1 MYASGAE
8 GVTLRVALAY
18 AARYATWRGLTIDVK
33 SAFLYA
39 PIGAEAKGRDER
51 IVVKPPAFLTE
62 LGILKPSDRWW
73 VKKALYGLPTSPRDW
88 GNYRD
93 QEFRAFELQV
103 DECVYVLCQLK
114 ADESLWFLRSK
125 GPEGLGASVG
135 LLVVYVDDLAFFAD
149 EKICQA
155 FIETVQKKWK
165 TSPPTWFG
173 KEPVTFCGVEIV
185 QTGRGYR
192 LSQTAYLRELLQ
204 RFQVTTTSLVPI
216 TKWVEPEIKGEP
228 ELWEVREA
236 QAITGALLWI
246 STRSRPDISFAVSKM
261 GQLAT
266 KVPKVTIE
274 LGYQVLAYLQS
285 TVSLSVEFLYDT
297 GAYFSDHGNLNL
309 PRTDSTIEIYSDA
322 SHSPGGERSTQCVF
336 ILWRGSPIVWESCRQ
351 SFTTLSSAESELVGM
366 VHSIQLAESLQP
378 LIDEL
383 LSDDSTLS
391 LLGDNSAAV
400 RAFDQVGSGWRNRHL
415 RMRAVAGRERVE
427 AGLLKVAHLPG
438 EFQVA
443 DLGTK
448 PLARGRMLQLLEL
461 VNVRSAVDAQ
471 DAVKTARMLSRL
483 SLTGISSVPVTAE
496 ALAGLALIAALPTAQ
511 AQPGWSEVGPGSSLS
526 VWIMKWVM
534 VGLVLLGLGV
544 WWWLAS
550 GKAQLREELEA
561 SPRFLKDV
569 PVQGESETLPQ
580 SSSGDAQVPG
590 ESETLPQ
597 SSSGDAQVPGESE
610 TLPQSS
616 SGDAQ
621 VPRESETL
629 PQSSSGDAQVPGESQ
644 ASSQSGPGEGVQDPV
659 LTSGSS
665 GDFNEE
671 EWAQAEA
678 KLRAVELETGLTFL
692 QRAKLRR
699 QLRAGGVVDV
709 PVFQQRYGPLPPW
722 MMRGDACKEEL
733 PGVGRVGVSEVAG
746 LLTTCGGLLV
756 AMLGS
761 LAVEWGE
768 LRSCCRGLNR
778 NAALTLIRRVPVTL
792 PQTIRVSAGQDGGSS
807 GASSSSH
814 QPRSLTAQP
823 SGLTGL
829 GSSEVQPVDMSRSFR
844 DDGSSV
850 EEADQA
856 SGEEGSD
863 ESETVGSL
871 ESEREPHAATP
882 DVGQVGDPWEQCYE
896 DVVEPVEV
904 STFPIVG
911 TWLRLHYLVQLLST
925 AGELILSFLGERS
938 AAWGELRCASLMI
951 RTGLIGAVATALRRG
966 PRALEF
972 EGPAWYEAVDRWI
985 AIGWLGGSRSGAIPG
1000 PLFPTAPCPPG
1011 VPTEDVLAPNE
1022 LTGEEV
1028 DRDDDPVID
1037 ELPPR
1042 GADRQFPA
1050 MPFGPAAEA
1059 LLDGESSTSGDST
1072 STEEPSVG
1080 EATTGS
1086 PSVRV
1091 VNPEGVEG
1099 SETGTVTRGLVGGVV
1114 YEAAQGALLVHYSG
1128 EVLAVPLE
1136 GWSLEDVEEIVRALR
1151 TGDWS
1156 EFARRVS
1163 EGVSSDGAPGSSTDP
1178 PCQVGI
1184 RGRFFKG
1191 LWRLVEGCR
1200 GILWSLIVLW
1210 ILVQS
1215 VRAQEFP
1222 VVLHEFPVA
1231 SVCDSPSSLS
1241 LVNSGEAANPRSR
1254 SGCDGSTMWEIFKVL
1269 FWIGTWE
1276 VGRRFVV
1283 SRTRSHRGRVERSSQ
1298 TYEWSVVG
1306 LPLRRGIPNRDKIL
1320 FSLWLAGYQVDAD
1333 SSEYSD
1339 RVRSGFHELIGG
1351 YLCRLE
1357 REGEGYS
1364 DSLSETSEEEP
1375 APATE

>member
-1 MYASGAE
+1 
-8 GVTLRVALAY
+8 
-18 AARYATWRGLTIDVK
+18 
-33 SAFLYA
+33 
-39 PIGAEAKGRDER
+39 
-51 IVVKPPAFLTE
+51 
-62 LGILKPSDRWW
+62 
-73 VKKALYGLPTSPRDW
+73 
-88 GNYRD
+88 
-93 QEFRAFELQV
+93 
-103 DECVYVLCQLK
+103 
-114 ADESLWFLRSK
+114 
-125 GPEGLGASVG
+125 
-135 LLVVYVDDLAFFAD
+135 
-149 EKICQA
+149 
-155 FIETVQKKWK
+155 
-165 TSPPTWFG
+165 
-173 KEPVTFCGVEIV
+173 
-185 QTGRGYR
+185 
-192 LSQTAYLRELLQ
+192 
-204 RFQVTTTSLVPI
+204 
-216 TKWVEPEIKGEP
+216 
-228 ELWEVREA
+228 
-236 QAITGALLWI
+236 
-246 STRSRPDISFAVSKM
+246 
-261 GQLAT
+261 
-266 KVPKVTIE
+266 
-274 LGYQVLAYLQS
+274 
-285 TVSLSVEFLYDT
+285 
-297 GAYFSDHGNLNL
+297 
-309 PRTDSTIEIYSDA
+309 
-322 SHSPGGERSTQCVF
+322 
-336 ILWRGSPIVWESCRQ
+336 
-351 SFTTLSSAESELVGM
+351 
-366 VHSIQLAESLQP
+366 
-378 LIDEL
+378 
-383 LSDDSTLS
+383 
-391 LLGDNSAAV
+391 
-400 RAFDQVGSGWRNRHL
+400 
-415 RMRAVAGRERVE
+415 
-427 AGLLKVAHLPG
+427 
-438 EFQVA
+438 
-443 DLGTK
+443 
-448 PLARGRMLQLLEL
+448 
-461 VNVRSAVDAQ
+461 
-471 DAVKTARMLSRL
+471 
-483 SLTGISSVPVTAE
+483 
-496 ALAGLALIAALPTAQ
+496 
-511 AQPGWSEVGPGSSLS
+511 
-526 VWIMKWVM
+526 MKWVM

-1080 EATTGS
+1080 EATTGLLA
-1086 PSVRV
+1086 V
-1091 VNPEGVEG
+1091 VVIGAAPPALAAPRELLFGMTPANGGAPIARGVPPPDANAPADQGKPPWGEAFAEG
-1099 SETGTVTRGLVGGVV
+1099 SGSGPDVG
-1114 YEAAQGALLVHYSG
+1114 SM
-1128 EVLAVPLE
+1128 
-1136 GWSLEDVEEIVRALR
+1136 
-1151 TGDWS
+1151 
-1156 EFARRVS
+1156 
-1163 EGVSSDGAPGSSTDP
+1163 
-1178 PCQVGI
+1178 
-1184 RGRFFKG
+1184 
-1191 LWRLVEGCR
+1191 
-1200 GILWSLIVLW
+1200 
-1210 ILVQS
+1210 
-1215 VRAQEFP
+1215 
-1222 VVLHEFPVA
+1222 
-1231 SVCDSPSSLS
+1231 SSLS
-1241 LVNSGEAANPRSR
+1241 MEGEHTGGGVREARSPARLAR
-1254 SGCDGSTMWEIFKVL
+1254 SG
-1269 FWIGTWE
+1269 IGATPRIA
-1276 VGRRFVV
+1276 GATNFGCKTTAV
-1283 SRTRSHRGRVERSSQ
+1283 S
-1298 TYEWSVVG
+1298 
-1306 LPLRRGIPNRDKIL
+1306 
-1320 FSLWLAGYQVDAD
+1320 
-1333 SSEYSD
+1333 
-1339 RVRSGFHELIGG
+1339 
-1351 YLCRLE
+1351 CC
-1357 REGEGYS
+1357 
-1364 DSLSETSEEEP
+1364 TS
-1375 APATE
+1375 ANCWQC